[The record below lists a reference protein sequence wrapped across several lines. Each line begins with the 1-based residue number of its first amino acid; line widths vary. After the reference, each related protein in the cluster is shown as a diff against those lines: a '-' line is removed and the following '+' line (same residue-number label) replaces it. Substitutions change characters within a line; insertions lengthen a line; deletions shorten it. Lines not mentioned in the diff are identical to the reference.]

1 MKHKKKEKQMAEY
14 SVVELQTMS
23 RDLARELFELRNTL
37 ALQRKLE
44 KPHLLKAKKKDRAR
58 VLAMLTKKQKEG
70 VAV

>member
-1 MKHKKKEKQMAEY
+1 MAKKKEKQMAEY

-58 VLAMLTKKQKEG
+58 VLTMLTKKQKEG